1 MTRLCRAI
9 VAGGLLLGGFG
20 PGSGW
25 AATSLEG
32 ITLAPPR
39 PALQQPVIQ
48 SSVAGDTEVQIEQLQ
63 ASLAAWKVAAEKM
76 LASNDARERAAQQ
89 QVPKADPFLQ
99 LPLPRLTLTSGF
111 GLRQHP
117 ILGGLRSHDGID
129 IAAQFGTPVR
139 VTGTGVIS
147 RAEWAG
153 GYGLLVVLDHDG
165 PLQTRYAHMSR
176 LLVRPGQRVTA
187 GDIIGLVGATGR
199 ATGPHLHYEVRIGD
213 RPVNPLPYLAAH
225 SPFARG
231 R

>member
-1 MTRLCRAI
+1 M
-9 VAGGLLLGGFG
+9 AGGLLLGGFSAG
-20 PGSGW
+20 PGRAG
-25 AATSLEG
+25 TSLEG

-48 SSVAGDTEVQIEQLQ
+48 SSVAGNTAAQIGQLQ
-63 ASLAAWKVAAEKM
+63 ASLAAWKVAAGQM
-76 LASNDARERAAQQ
+76 LASNAALERAALQ
-89 QVPKADPFLQ
+89 QVPKPDSLLK
-99 LPLPRLTLTSGF
+99 LPLPRLMLTSGF
-111 GLRQHP
+111 GPRQHP

-213 RPVNPLPYLAAH
+213 RPVNPLPYLVVN